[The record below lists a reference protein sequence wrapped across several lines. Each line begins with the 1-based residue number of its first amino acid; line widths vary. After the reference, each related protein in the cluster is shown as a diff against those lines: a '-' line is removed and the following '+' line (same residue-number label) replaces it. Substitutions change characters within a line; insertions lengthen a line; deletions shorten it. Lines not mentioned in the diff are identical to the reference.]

1 MIEMVN
7 RGKSQFRIMHALQA
21 GDQLTEEQK
30 SNKEYLLD
38 FMKETFP
45 ESHSFHTITNKKV
58 KSAIQCFVESREI
71 DMMFMVARN
80 LNFIQQ
86 ILFDSIVEQI
96 SFHTK
101 IPFYVI
107 HE

>member
-1 MIEMVN
+1 MNVI
-7 RGKSQFRIMHALQA
+7 KS
-21 GDQLTEEQK
+21 GNQLSQEQEI
-30 SNKEYLLD
+30 NKEYLLD
-38 FMKETFP
+38 FMKESFDQRF
-45 ESHSFHTITNKKV
+45 SFHTVTNKSV
-58 KSAIQCFVESREI
+58 KSAIQCFVESRDVEMI
-71 DMMFMVARN
+71 IMVAKN

-86 ILFDSIVEQI
+86 ILFDPIVEQI

>member
-1 MIEMVN
+1 MEEMVEL
-7 RGKSQFRIMHALQA
+7 GKSKLRVMNALKE
-21 GDQLTEEQK
+21 GDSL
-30 SNKEYLLD
+30 NKEQEKNKEHLLD
-38 FMKETFP
+38 FLEDTFP
-45 ESHSFHTITNKKV
+45 GAHSLHTITNQKV
-58 KSAIQCFVESREI
+58 KSAIQCFMESREI
-71 DMMFMVARN
+71 DMIVMVAKN

-101 IPFYVI
+101 VPFFVI

>member
-1 MIEMVN
+1 MVEMVHSGN
-7 RGKSQFRIMHALQA
+7 AQLRIMNVLK
-21 GDQLTEEQK
+21 DEDSLSEEQQK
-30 SNKEYLLD
+30 NKEYLLD
-38 FMKETFP
+38 FMEETFP
-45 ESHSFHTITNKKV
+45 NAHSFHTITNQKV
-58 KSAIQCFVESREI
+58 KPAIQCFVESREI
-71 DMMFMVARN
+71 DMMIMVAKN

>member
-1 MIEMVN
+1 MMQLGN
-7 RGKSQFRIMHALQA
+7 GKLRIMNALKE
-21 GDQLTEEQK
+21 GDTLNQEQEV
-30 SNKEYLLD
+30 NKEFLLD
-38 FMKETFP
+38 YMEETFP
-45 ESHSFHTITNKKV
+45 DRFSFHTITNKSV
-58 KSAIQCFVESREI
+58 KSAIQCFVESRSI
-71 DMMFMVARN
+71 DMMVMVAKN

-86 ILFDSIVEQI
+86 ILFDSIVEKI

>member
-1 MIEMVN
+1 
-7 RGKSQFRIMHALQA
+7 
-21 GDQLTEEQK
+21 
-30 SNKEYLLD
+30 
-38 FMKETFP
+38 MKETFP

-71 DMMFMVARN
+71 DMMFMVAKN